1 MDPPDFVLNRVGYDL
16 LFEDNVDA
24 AIDIFTV
31 NTQLFPQIA
40 NTWDSLGEAHM
51 VKGNRELAIENYRKS
66 LALNPGNQNA
76 AEMLQKLETED

>member
-1 MDPPDFVLNRVGYDL
+1 M
-16 LFEDNVDA
+16 DA

-51 VKGNRELAIENYRKS
+51 VKGNRKLAIENYRKS